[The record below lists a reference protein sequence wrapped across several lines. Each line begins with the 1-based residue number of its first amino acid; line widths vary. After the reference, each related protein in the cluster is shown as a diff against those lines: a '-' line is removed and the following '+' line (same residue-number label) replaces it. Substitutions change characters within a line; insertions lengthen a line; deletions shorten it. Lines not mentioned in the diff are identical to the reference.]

1 MVWRDPSSVAK
12 LLFSGTRDGERGGER
27 GGDPYGER
35 SGERGDERGA
45 NALIGVFPKTR
56 VTRSDVVATSDVVAG
71 VAVGAASRA
80 AAAGPQ
86 MEPPLLRAAA
96 RRTQSYQLSMKRKM
110 NPQVRLARQHQLQQV
125 LHRLQELLLQ
135 KSRG

>member
-1 MVWRDPSSVAK
+1 MVWRDPSSAAK

-71 VAVGAASRA
+71 VAVGTAE
-80 AAAGPQ
+80 GDW
-86 MEPPLLRAAA
+86 A
-96 RRTQSYQLSMKRKM
+96 RDDVLCGVNGGT
-110 NPQVRLARQHQLQQV
+110 PVLARA
-125 LHRLQELLLQ
+125 RTE
-135 KSRG
+135 RGL